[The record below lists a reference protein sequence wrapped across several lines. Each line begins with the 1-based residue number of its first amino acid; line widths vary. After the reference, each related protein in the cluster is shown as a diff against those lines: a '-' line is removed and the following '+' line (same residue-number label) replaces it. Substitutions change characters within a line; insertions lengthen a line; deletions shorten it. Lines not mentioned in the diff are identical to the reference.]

1 MKAENFNVV
10 IPEGQNKVE
19 VILRELDKQVE
30 KELPVLEP
38 LKLDVEG
45 TITAPYVFLEK
56 RWNAADGQIN
66 HERTMLVVSRDE
78 KTIALFINEDDQ
90 RYQGKVAGKIE
101 LSRQYIAFGL
111 NNEEKEWTPEELG
124 NFFRINR
131 TWFES
136 KEENM
141 RLVTLLK
148 SFKAKVSVD
157 VERMTKDNGSVSDC
171 YRQAVDS
178 NLPEQFF
185 IQIPIFKGTQ
195 PEKIAVEVIASVSG
209 RDVTL
214 ELISADAA
222 AIEEEVRDKLIDNEL
237 EKIRELAPEIPIIEM

>member
-10 IPEGQNKVE
+10 VPEGQNRVE
-19 VILRELDKQVE
+19 VILRELDKCVE

-38 LKLDVEG
+38 ITLNING
-45 TITAPYVFLEK
+45 TITAPYAFLEK
-56 RWNAADGQIN
+56 RWNAGDGQID
-66 HERTMLVVSRDE
+66 HERTMLAVSRDD
-78 KTIALFINEDDQ
+78 KTIALYINENDQ
-90 RYQGKVAGKIE
+90 RYHGKVAGKIE

-111 NNEEKEWTPEELG
+111 NQEKEWTPEELG

-136 KEENM
+136 KQENM

-178 NLPEQFF
+178 NLSEQFF